1 MPRLMVTDCYRDRL
15 IKFQDFEEN
24 ITTADVE
31 QYTREVLHHRGRIKE
46 KGIRDGRYEW
56 WVCGADGKPVYILF
70 QARETSHV

>member
-15 IKFQDFEEN
+15 IKFQDFDDQ
-24 ITTADVE
+24 ITNADVE

-46 KGIRDGRYEW
+46 KGHHEW